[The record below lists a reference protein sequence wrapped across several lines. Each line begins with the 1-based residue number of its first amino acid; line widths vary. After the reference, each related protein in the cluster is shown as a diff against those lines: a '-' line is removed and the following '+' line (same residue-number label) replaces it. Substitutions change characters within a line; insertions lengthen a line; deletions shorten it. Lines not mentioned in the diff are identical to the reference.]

1 MEKMRAMVLSECAK
15 IETNPLKPTNI
26 DKHQI
31 ERSNEILLKIEACG
45 VCHSQLHGIEGDW
58 KHVGIPDTLP
68 IVPGHELVG
77 KVIEIGNDVT
87 KFKIGDRAGITPL
100 LEACKKCQYCDE
112 GKEYLCELS
121 KITGETLK
129 GGYSE
134 YITVVE
140 DFATKVPDSMKSE
153 YAAPLFCAGITAYKA
168 VKAAEPK
175 LDKKIGIF
183 GIGGVGHMA
192 VQFAKIEKCKVIA
205 FSRTQN
211 HLDVAKRLGATDTM
225 VFSNDQEEF
234 LGKVKEKHGLLD
246 AAIVFAPADIVT
258 DTAIKSVKKGGI
270 IVIATIG
277 KNPEFNVFE
286 EKTIRG
292 TLIGSTKDMEQVIKI
307 CDENDIEVIY
317 EIFPLEKA
325 NEALQKLK
333 DSKID
338 ARAVLIP

>member
-15 IETNPLKPTNI
+15 IETNPLKQTNI

-31 ERSNEILLKIEACG
+31 ERPNEILLKIEACG

-77 KVIEIGNDVT
+77 KVIEIGNGVT

-112 GKEYLCELS
+112 GKEYLCESS

-134 YITVVE
+134 YITVIE
-140 DFATKVPDSMKSE
+140 DFATKVPDNMKSE

-168 VKAAEPK
+168 VKATEPK

-192 VQFAKIEKCKVIA
+192 IQFAKIEKCKVVA

-211 HLDVAKRLGATDTM
+211 HLDVAKRLGAIDTM
-225 VFSNDQEEF
+225 VFSKDQEKF
-234 LGKVKEKHGLLD
+234 LDKVKEKHGLLD

-277 KNPEFNVFE
+277 ENPEFNVFE

-307 CDENDIEVIY
+307 CDENNIEVIY

-333 DSKID
+333 NSKIE

>member
-1 MEKMRAMVLSECAK
+1 MVLSECAK

-26 DKHQI
+26 DRHQI
-31 ERSNEILLKIEACG
+31 ERPNEILLKIEACG

-77 KVIEIGNDVT
+77 KVIEVGKDVT
-87 KFKIGDRAGITPL
+87 KFKTGDRAGITPL
-100 LEACKKCQYCDE
+100 LEACKKCQYCKE
-112 GKEYLCELS
+112 GKEYLCESS

-134 YITVVE
+134 YITVIE

-168 VKAAEPK
+168 VKATEPK
-175 LDKKIGIF
+175 LDKKIGVY

-211 HLDVAKRLGATDTM
+211 HLDVAKRLGAIDAM
-225 VFSNDQEEF
+225 VFSKDQEEF
-234 LGKVKEKHGLLD
+234 LHKLKENHGLLD

-277 KNPEFNVFE
+277 KNPEFSAFE

-317 EIFPLEKA
+317 ETFPLDEA

-333 DSKID
+333 NSKID

>member
-77 KVIEIGNDVT
+77 KVIEIGKHVT

-100 LEACKKCQYCDE
+100 LEACKKCQYCNE
-112 GKEYLCELS
+112 GKEYLCESS

-168 VKAAEPK
+168 VKSAEPK

-246 AAIVFAPADIVT
+246 AAIVFAPADSVT

-307 CDENDIEVIY
+307 CDENNIEVIY
-317 EIFPLEKA
+317 ETFPLEKA